1 MKKSTLIFFS
11 LFTSILPII
20 CHAALDRVND
30 FALLD
35 ESGVFHQLS
44 RYQHREALV
53 VMSFDE
59 SCTSMSAMLQEY
71 SSVSEELSSQDI
83 EFLLIDSVDLGRE
96 ALTDLGLDFPIL
108 EDSGQLVSESLGI
121 KNAGEVLVLNPER
134 LSIFYRGT
142 VGLEFRASLGA
153 LETIQDTIKSESV
166 NCNVD
171 YPVKVAH
178 GKATPDYRAEVAPI
192 IIENCVD
199 CHRQGGVGP
208 FAFDSYVMLLGWSP
222 MIREVLLNKRM
233 PPMQVDPYI
242 GHSESAR
249 YLDTAQMQTL
259 LHWIDAGAPRGSAEF
274 DPLENYKPEIK
285 EGWVLGEP
293 DYIVFGQSNEVPPTG
308 VLDYIYEHVDL
319 PFAEDKWLRAIEYKA
334 GDPSVLHHLM
344 TFITEPGEDFWGLE
358 RSQTSVQRRFLES
371 YSPGKT
377 NVKIFHEGTG
387 VFIPKGHGLSMQFH
401 YVTNGQR
408 TTDVTKIGLYF
419 SEKEDLRE
427 NLVQVVSSRFVLPPH
442 EPNFEINADFVFG
455 SEVVITGVRAR
466 MNYRGKRMKFAIE
479 ERDGVERDIFS
490 IPAYN
495 YGWQPHY
502 VLDPPL
508 ALEAGTK
515 VHVTGALDNS
525 ISNPTNPDPEKE
537 VNFGVNSWDEMFTGY
552 FTFYE
557 AP

>member
-1 MKKSTLIFFS
+1 M
-11 LFTSILPII
+11 
-20 CHAALDRVND
+20 
-30 FALLD
+30 
-35 ESGVFHQLS
+35 
-44 RYQHREALV
+44 
-53 VMSFDE
+53 
-59 SCTSMSAMLQEY
+59 
-71 SSVSEELSSQDI
+71 
-83 EFLLIDSVDLGRE
+83 
-96 ALTDLGLDFPIL
+96 
-108 EDSGQLVSESLGI
+108 
-121 KNAGEVLVLNPER
+121 
-134 LSIFYRGT
+134 
-142 VGLEFRASLGA
+142 
-153 LETIQDTIKSESV
+153 
-166 NCNVD
+166 
-171 YPVKVAH
+171 
-178 GKATPDYRAEVAPI
+178 
-192 IIENCVD
+192 
-199 CHRQGGVGP
+199 
-208 FAFDSYVMLLGWSP
+208 
-222 MIREVLLNKRM
+222 
-233 PPMQVDPYI
+233 
-242 GHSESAR
+242 
-249 YLDTAQMQTL
+249 
-259 LHWIDAGAPRGSAEF
+259 
-274 DPLENYKPEIK
+274 
-285 EGWVLGEP
+285 
-293 DYIVFGQSNEVPPTG
+293 PPTG
-308 VLDYIYEHVDL
+308 VLDYIYEYVDL

-408 TTDVTKIGLYF
+408 TADVTKIGLYF

-427 NLVQVVSSRFVLPPH
+427 NLVQVVSSRFVLPPN

-479 ERDGVERDIFS
+479 EPDGVKRDIFS
-490 IPAYN
+490 VPTYN

-502 VLDPPL
+502 VLDKPL

-515 VHVTGALDNS
+515 VHVIGALDNS

-537 VNFGVNSWDEMFTGY
+537 VNFGLNSWDEMFTGY